1 MNDPEF
7 TAKFKPVVIEDYV
20 WISTNC
26 LIMPS
31 CRKIGKGAVIGG
43 GSVVVSD
50 VPPMAVM
57 SGNPA
62 KEIRKRKC
70 IHSDLIVEG
79 LLGGDFKTFKD
90 SRRK

>member
-1 MNDPEF
+1 M
-7 TAKFKPVVIEDYV
+7 
-20 WISTNC
+20 
-26 LIMPS
+26 
-31 CRKIGKGAVIGG
+31 
-43 GSVVVSD
+43 SD

-57 SGNPA
+57 SGNRA

-90 SRRK
+90 RRRK